1 MNSNNPE
8 NNTQKIDFNHILMA
22 CKENL
27 KKSKAKKPL
36 RDIKKQLKNSQ
47 DPLNFKKAL
56 QKSKRFPVIAEFKPA
71 SPTEGN
77 LSPGPLKNTIKLL
90 ENSGAAALSILT
102 EKRFFK
108 GNIDYLKAASK
119 ISSIPLLRKDFII
132 DKYQIYEARLYGASS
147 ILLISDIYPD
157 ISSGIEICRELGME
171 PLVEC
176 KNSIDIYRALN
187 ANAEIIGVNN
197 RSFNDFSIDF
207 LRTKSLS
214 PLLPPDKIL
223 VAESGVKTLED
234 VVKLCNYGAD
244 ALLIGTSIMQATN
257 IEEFLS
263 KILITAEKT
272 SKNFNKRGPFSKNLI
287 STGGFNNNV

>member
-8 NNTQKIDFNHILMA
+8 NNKINFNHILMA
-22 CKENL
+22 CRENL

-56 QKSKRFPVIAEFKPA
+56 QKSKRFPIIAEFKPA

-77 LSPGPLKNTIKLL
+77 LSRGPLKNTIKLL
-90 ENSGAAALSILT
+90 ENGGAAALSILT

-108 GNIDYLKAASK
+108 GNIDYLKEASK
-119 ISSIPLLRKDFII
+119 ISSIPILRKDFIL

-157 ISSGIEICRELGME
+157 ISSGIKICRQLGME

-187 ANAEIIGVNN
+187 ADAEIIGVNN
-197 RSFNDFSIDF
+197 RSFKDFSIDF

-214 PLLPPDKIL
+214 PLLPPDKIF

-244 ALLIGTSIMQATN
+244 ALLIGTSIMKASN
-257 IEEFLS
+257 IEEFIS
-263 KILITAEKT
+263 KILITAEET
-272 SKNFNKRGPFSKNLI
+272 SKNFNRRCPFLEKLI

>member
-8 NNTQKIDFNHILMA
+8 NKKIDFNHILLV

-36 RDIKKQLKNSQ
+36 RDIKKQLKNSH

-56 QKSKRFPVIAEFKPA
+56 KRSKRFPIIAEFKPA

-77 LSPGPLKNTIKLL
+77 LNPGPLKNTIKLL
-90 ENSGAAALSILT
+90 ENAGAAALSILT
-102 EKRFFK
+102 EKKFFK
-108 GNIDYLKAASK
+108 GNIDYLKEASK
-119 ISSIPLLRKDFII
+119 ISSIPVLRKDFII
-132 DKYQIYEARLYGASS
+132 DSYQIYEARLYGASS

-157 ISSGIEICRELGME
+157 ISSGIETCRQLGME

-187 ANAEIIGVNN
+187 ADAEIIGVNN

-207 LRTKSLS
+207 MRTKSLS
-214 PLLPPDKIL
+214 PLLPPYKML

-263 KILITAEKT
+263 KILITAEET
-272 SKNFNKRGPFSKNLI
+272 SKNFNKLKNFSKKLI
-287 STGGFNNNV
+287 STGEFNNNV